1 MRRKIAL
8 FIIPLIFVT
17 AIFLIFVLVFSND
30 NAKGALQVTSTPPS
44 KVYLDG
50 KIIGE
55 TPLCLCDLPKFLN
68 SKQYSIKLVPDDN
81 ALRPFEEKIK
91 INPSVLTVVD
101 RTFGKSESSTGA
113 IITLSETGQKDPQ
126 ALIVS
131 FPNKANIFLDNDLV
145 GNTPLLLKKITAS
158 DHEIRIIKD
167 GYTERTIKIRAIEQ
181 YRVEIIAYLGIKEEA
196 SVEAMLGS
204 SNNVLENKVTI
215 KSTPTGFLRV
225 RKEASLSSVEVGQV
239 HPGDTFTVI
248 SEKDGWYKIK
258 LSNGKTGW
266 VSSDYA
272 EKI

>member
-8 FIIPLIFVT
+8 FVIPLIFVT
-17 AIFLIFVLVFSND
+17 AIFLIFVLVFNND

-50 KIIGE
+50 RIIGE
-55 TPLCLCDLPKFLN
+55 TPLCLCDLPKFLD

-81 ALRPFEEKIK
+81 TLRPFEEKIK

-113 IITLSETGQKDPQ
+113 IITLSDTGQKDPQ
-126 ALIVS
+126 VLMVS

-145 GNTPLLLKKITAS
+145 GNTPLLLKKVTPS

-167 GYTERTIKIRAIEQ
+167 GYMEKTIKIRAVEQ
-181 YRVEIIAYLGIKEEA
+181 YRVEIVAYLGIKEEA
-196 SVEAMLGS
+196 STEAMLGS
-204 SNNVLENKVTI
+204 SNNVLDNKVTI
-215 KSTPTGFLRV
+215 ESTPTGFLRV
-225 RKEASLSSVEVGQV
+225 REQASLSSVEVGQV
-239 HPGDTFTVI
+239 HPGDTFSII
-248 SEKDGWYKIK
+248 SEKDGWYEIK
-258 LSNGKTGW
+258 LSDGKTGW

-272 EKI
+272 KKS